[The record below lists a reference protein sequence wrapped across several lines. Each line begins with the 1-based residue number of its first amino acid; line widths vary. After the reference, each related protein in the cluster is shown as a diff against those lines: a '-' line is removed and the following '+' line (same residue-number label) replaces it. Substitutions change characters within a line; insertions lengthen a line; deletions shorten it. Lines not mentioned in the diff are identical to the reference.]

1 MMAVTPTAQ
10 ETSPGGIHPMN
21 ITLKLT
27 PQVERRINEEAAKRG
42 MTVEDYVQLLAEQSV
57 SSSDEAPVVSPADW
71 EWELRLWAASHAA
84 LPRPAADDRESIYA
98 GRGE

>member
-1 MMAVTPTAQ
+1 
-10 ETSPGGIHPMN
+10 MN

-27 PQVERRINEEAAKRG
+27 PQVERRLNEEAAKRG
-42 MTVEDYVQLLAEQSV
+42 ITVEQYVQQLAEQSV
-57 SSSDEAPVVSPADW
+57 SSSGAAPAVSPRDW
-71 EWELRLWAASHAA
+71 ESEFRLWAASHAA